1 MHRLSKRSSAQAGE
15 RGVALVMVLV
25 LVTLVAA
32 VVTEFQYSSRVDL
45 QLAYNARDELQ
56 AEYNALSALRVRAL
70 ILRHSRKLNQV
81 ANMLMGNTG
90 AGGGSGGGQLPM
102 GQILEMLPVECGL
115 MSALFKPV
123 ESDIEDE
130 VAAEGFFPGECIAT
144 STSEHSK
151 ISLNVLKSVRDGK
164 AAMEM
169 LYGLLLDPRL
179 ETHFQEDDLN
189 GTHAES
195 PEELIGAIVDW
206 TDRDG
211 NEFGSQVGDEDRHYS
226 YLKDSYEAKNA
237 PFDSIAELQL
247 VHGVDDALY
256 DLLKETVTIYPATAQ
271 IELGT
276 ASLEVILMGLAASLQ
291 EGVFLE
297 QFVMQPLFPQF
308 LSLLVEMK
316 SFGAMGMTPVN
327 VATLKLL
334 LTESGLMG
342 LVDATKLS
350 QRFSDKSQN
359 VWFTIQA
366 EGHVGNASKR
376 FRAVFQTQEAKFYY
390 ARVE

>member
-1 MHRLSKRSSAQAGE
+1 MHGLKNKRQRAGNE
-15 RGVALVMVLV
+15 RGVALLMVLV
-25 LVTLVAA
+25 MVALVS
-32 VVTEFQYSSRVDL
+32 VVVVEFQYSSQVDL

-90 AGGGSGGGQLPM
+90 GGDGAGQLPM

-115 MSALFKPV
+115 MSALFKPL
-123 ESDIEDE
+123 ESDIEDQVE
-130 VAAEGFFPGECIAT
+130 AEGFFPGECIAT
-144 STSEHSK
+144 SSSEHSK

-179 ETHFQEDDLN
+179 LPHFEEDDLN

-195 PEELIGAIVDW
+195 PEVLIGAIVDW
-206 TDRDG
+206 TDRDST
-211 NEFGSQVGDEDRHYS
+211 EFGSQVGDEDRHYS
-226 YLKDSYEAKNA
+226 YLRESYETKNA
-237 PFDSIAELQL
+237 PFDSVAELQL
-247 VHGVDDALY
+247 VHGVDDELY

-276 ASLEVILMGLAASLQ
+276 ASLDVILMGLAASLQ
-291 EGVFLE
+291 EGVLLE

-308 LSLLVEMK
+308 LSLLVK
-316 SFGAMGMTPVN
+316 SFGAMGGMPLNT
-327 VATLKLL
+327 AAIKLL
-334 LTESGLMG
+334 LTESALMG
-342 LVDATKLS
+342 LVDPAKLG

-359 VWFTIQA
+359 VWFTIHA
-366 EGHVGNASKR
+366 EGQVGNASRR
-376 FRAVFQTQEAKFYY
+376 FRAVFQAQEAKFYY

>member
-1 MHRLSKRSSAQAGE
+1 MHGLKNKRQRAGNE
-15 RGVALVMVLV
+15 RGVALLMVLV
-25 LVTLVAA
+25 MVALVS
-32 VVTEFQYSSRVDL
+32 VVVVEFQYSSQVDL

-90 AGGGSGGGQLPM
+90 GGDGAGQLPM

-115 MSALFKPV
+115 MSALFKPL
-123 ESDIEDE
+123 ESDIEDQVE
-130 VAAEGFFPGECIAT
+130 AEGFFPGECIAT
-144 STSEHSK
+144 SSSEHSK

-179 ETHFQEDDLN
+179 LPHFEEDDLN

-195 PEELIGAIVDW
+195 PEVLIGAIVDW
-206 TDRDG
+206 TDRDST
-211 NEFGSQVGDEDRHYS
+211 EFGSQVGDEDRHYS
-226 YLKDSYEAKNA
+226 YLRESYETKNA
-237 PFDSIAELQL
+237 PFDSVAELQL
-247 VHGVDDALY
+247 VHGVDDELY

-276 ASLEVILMGLAASLQ
+276 ASLDVILMGLAASLQ
-291 EGVFLE
+291 EGVLLE

-316 SFGAMGMTPVN
+316 SFGAMGGMPLNT
-327 VATLKLL
+327 AAIKLL
-334 LTESGLMG
+334 LTESALMG
-342 LVDATKLS
+342 LVDPAKLG

-359 VWFTIQA
+359 VWFTIHA
-366 EGHVGNASKR
+366 EGQVGNASRR
-376 FRAVFQTQEAKFYY
+376 FRAVFQAQEAKFYY